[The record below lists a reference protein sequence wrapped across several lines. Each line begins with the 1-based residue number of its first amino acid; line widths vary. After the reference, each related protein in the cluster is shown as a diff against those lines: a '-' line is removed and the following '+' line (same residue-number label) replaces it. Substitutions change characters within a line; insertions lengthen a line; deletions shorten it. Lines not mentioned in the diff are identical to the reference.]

1 MDGNHPGTPS
11 GELMRDPI
19 FSSGSRMQGH
29 YAIRWLLCAL
39 TLISTGG
46 ATWLFMDVL
55 SVNGMNIAEILLLPI
70 FTILFSWIAFS
81 FWTATYGMMLVL
93 RQMPGTSS
101 ERPLAT
107 ASAGSDA
114 HSAASTNGQ
123 RSQTAILMPIYNESP
138 ASVFAGV
145 RAMVQSLIATGQE
158 DDFDFFVLSDTTD
171 PDIWLEEERTWAKLV
186 AETGS
191 QPRVFYRR
199 RPRNVSRKAGNIA
212 DFCTRWGSDYEY
224 MIVLDADSVMEG
236 KTLVEMVR
244 RMDADPQLGILQVPP
259 TPVNRLSMF
268 ARLQQFASRLYSD
281 IFIKGFC
288 SWANFDSN
296 YWGHNAIIRVQPFI
310 KHCGLPTLPGKA
322 PLGGE
327 ILSHDFVEAALMA
340 RAGWK
345 VALAHDLGGS
355 YEECPTTLL
364 DFAKRDQRWCQG
376 NMQHIRLIFSE
387 GFRPISRLHLT
398 MGAMAYLSA
407 PMWLA
412 FMILSVAGMWLDG
425 ASKSDEPTW
434 IYGASVIF
442 GITMAMLLL
451 PKLWSVLALTKQP
464 DRLRDFGGWD
474 NVIGSVVLETLVSIL
489 VAPIMMLFHTRFVL
503 TTLAGQKVQW
513 NAQNRGEE
521 DITLG
526 EALIVYGPHTV
537 TGIATTLLIGTL
549 APPLLFWFMPVLIGL
564 IFSVP
569 LAMTLG
575 SVKLGQKLA
584 QNGLL
589 LIPEEITTPEI
600 LRLQQQALALAERDK
615 KQFDRDRLFDSVLID
630 PSFHALHRNILFA
643 TDSNVPARPEDVQAV
658 SDLIEREGPSAV
670 SREARRVILS
680 DAEALRKLHVQVRS
694 QLRLNR
700 SALSS

>member
-1 MDGNHPGTPS
+1 MSFETSVAMEPAASQRHHAT
-11 GELMRDPI
+11 
-19 FSSGSRMQGH
+19 
-29 YAIRWLLCAL
+29 RWLLL
-39 TLISTGG
+39 TLTVLSTGG
-46 ATWLFMDVL
+46 AVRLFGRIL
-55 SVNGMNIAEILLLPI
+55 SVGGMNIAEYALLPL
-70 FTILFSWIAFS
+70 FAVLFSWVAFS
-81 FWTATYGMMLVL
+81 FWTATYGLIL
-93 RQMPGTSS
+93 TLNRKTATDS
-101 ERPLAT
+101 EAGPDHPSAEA
-107 ASAGSDA
+107 ASA
-114 HSAASTNGQ
+114 STSPHP
-123 RSQTAILMPIYNESP
+123 RSQTAVLMPIYNESP
-138 ASVFAGV
+138 TSVFAGV
-145 RAMVQSLIATGQE
+145 QAMLRSLLATGQE

-171 PDIWLEEERTWAKLV
+171 PDIWLEEERTWARLV
-186 AETGS
+186 AEHGS

-199 RPRNVSRKAGNIA
+199 RPRNISRKAGNIA
-212 DFCTRWGSDYEY
+212 DFCSRWGSEYEY

-236 KTLVEMVR
+236 ATLVEMVR
-244 RMDADPQLGILQVPP
+244 RMDADRQLGILQVPP

-281 IFIKGFC
+281 IFIQGFC

-296 YWGHNAIIRVQPFI
+296 YWGHNAIIRVQSFI
-310 KHCGLPTLPGKA
+310 KNCGLPTLPGKA

-345 VALAHDLGGS
+345 VALAYDLGGS

-407 PMWLA
+407 PLWLA
-412 FMILSVAGMWLDG
+412 FMVLSVVAMWMDGPAKPGEFTWAGG
-425 ASKSDEPTW
+425 AS
-434 IYGASVIF
+434 IIF

-451 PKLWSVLALTKQP
+451 PKLWSALALVKQP
-464 DRLRDFGGWD
+464 DRLREFGGWD

-489 VAPIMMLFHTRFVL
+489 VAPIMMFFHTRFVL

-513 NAQNRGEE
+513 SAQNRGEE

-537 TGIATTLLIGTL
+537 AGVLTALLIGYLSPT
-549 APPLLFWFMPVLIGL
+549 LLFWFSPVVIGL

-575 SVKLGQKLA
+575 SVRLGQRLA
-584 QNGLL
+584 QQGLL

-600 LRLQQQALALAERDK
+600 LRLQQQALAQAERN
-615 KQFDRDRLFDSVLID
+615 QNQLAREELFGTVLQD

-643 TDSNVPARPEDVQAV
+643 TDSHIPASQDEIRAISELIQRDGPNAVP
-658 SDLIEREGPSAV
+658 S
-670 SREARRVILS
+670 EARRVILS
-680 DAEALRKLHVQVRS
+680 DADALKQLHVQVRS
-694 QLRLNR
+694 QMRLNR

>member
-1 MDGNHPGTPS
+1 MSKEASEVAEFPVDNQRHHS
-11 GELMRDPI
+11 
-19 FSSGSRMQGH
+19 
-29 YAIRWLLCAL
+29 IRWLLLVL
-39 TLISTGG
+39 TVLSTAG
-46 ATWLFMDVL
+46 AFWLFATVL
-55 SVNGMNIAEILLLPI
+55 SSNGLNLAEYILLPL
-70 FTILFSWIAFS
+70 FTVLFSWIAFS
-81 FWTATYGMMLVL
+81 FWTATYGMLLVL
-93 RQMPGTSS
+93 QQPPRSASEHHLAREARTPGQ
-101 ERPLAT
+101 P
-107 ASAGSDA
+107 
-114 HSAASTNGQ
+114 
-123 RSQTAILMPIYNESP
+123 RSQTAVLMPIYNESP
-138 ASVFAGV
+138 TSVFAGV
-145 RAMVQSLIATGQE
+145 QAMLRSLLATGQE

-171 PDIWLEEERTWAKLV
+171 PDIWLEEERTWARLV
-186 AETGS
+186 AEHGS

-212 DFCTRWGSDYEY
+212 DFCTRWGSEYEY

-236 KTLVEMVR
+236 ATLVEMVR
-244 RMDADPQLGILQVPP
+244 RMDADRQLGILQVPP

-281 IFIKGFC
+281 IFIQGFC

-407 PMWLA
+407 PLWLT
-412 FMILSVAGMWLDG
+412 FMVLSVMAMWMDGPAQPGETTWVGG
-425 ASKSDEPTW
+425 AS
-434 IYGASVIF
+434 IVF

-451 PKLWSVLALTKQP
+451 PKLWSALALTKQP

-489 VAPIMMLFHTRFVL
+489 VSPIMMFFHTRFVL

-513 NAQNRGEE
+513 NAQNRGEG
-521 DITLG
+521 DIGLG
-526 EALIVYGPHTV
+526 EAIFVYGPHTV
-537 TGIATTLLIGTL
+537 AGILTALAIGYFT
-549 APPLLFWFMPVLIGL
+549 PSLLFWFLPVVIGL

-575 SVKLGQKLA
+575 SVKLGQRLA
-584 QNGLL
+584 QQGLL

-600 LRLQQQALALAERDK
+600 LRLQQQALAQAERS
-615 KQFDRDRLFDSVLID
+615 QSQLNRDQLFDTVLID

-643 TDSNVPARPEDVQAV
+643 TDSNVPASSAEVQAI
-658 SDLIEREGPSAV
+658 SELIQREGPSAV
-670 SREARRVILS
+670 PRDARRVILS
-680 DAEALRKLHVQVRS
+680 DADALRQLHVQVRS